1 MLIAQACMCSQG
13 RWKLADAWI
22 TCLAHGHGAAS
33 CRCTR
38 SHQFLAFHRWL
49 HSSRGRG
56 SCNMQ
61 MPSEKWRRRSHAMQ
75 QPPAAYTLQAYGSAP
90 RGAYTVRGSS
100 SPWRACLPCRVA
112 RVGRTRSPKRR
123 SRDVADPA
131 AEDVT
136 SRGFLSSLQLPVRS
150 SPETKRRAVSRRRAH
165 NRTRGYRSM
174 ARLGRQTAD
183 PIATTQHPRRSRR
196 PRWARDDFAAF
207 KNTHAAT
214 ATARALPP
222 PRAK

>member
-1 MLIAQACMCSQG
+1 MGMALHHAVARDRTSSWLSIGGYTRAVVVAVATC
-13 RWKLADAWI
+13 K
-22 TCLAHGHGAAS
+22 CLAKNGVAVHMRCNNHRQHTRYRPTAA
-33 CRCTR
+33 
-38 SHQFLAFHRWL
+38 HRA
-49 HSSRGRG
+49 GR
-56 SCNMQ
+56 
-61 MPSEKWRRRSHAMQ
+61 
-75 QPPAAYTLQAYGSAP
+75 
-90 RGAYTVRGSS
+90 TVRGSS

-207 KNTHAAT
+207 KNTRAAT
-214 ATARALPP
+214 APALPP